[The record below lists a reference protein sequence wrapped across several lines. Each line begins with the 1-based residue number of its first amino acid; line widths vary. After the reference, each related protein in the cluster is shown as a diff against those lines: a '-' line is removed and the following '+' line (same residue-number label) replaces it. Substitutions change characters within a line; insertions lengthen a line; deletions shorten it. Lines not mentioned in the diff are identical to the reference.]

1 MASQIEK
8 MNKMRRN
15 ILLGVLIGVVIMF
28 GWFMLPTFFI
38 KFRFRLFDTALKGAG
53 ITGLLILFIFGTRY
67 WIYKNSLK
75 KDSTLRAAVN
85 DERIKLNWLKA
96 YRFSFYI
103 IICITIFLKLW
114 DMLLLV
120 GRSDQDHD
128 QFCGAGTM
136 GAVHSPGLKNRPGV
150 RSAVRRSL
158 LFRSKRVGFV
168 NASSLKNHIVA
179 LDDADPFFCF
189 AGGVQLAF

>member
-38 KFRFRLFDTALKGAG
+38 KFRFRSFDTALKGAG
-53 ITGLLILFIFGTRY
+53 ITGLLIFFVFGTRY
-67 WIYKNSLK
+67 WMYKNSLK
-75 KDSTLRAAVN
+75 KDPSLRAAVN

-114 DMLLLV
+114 DMFLSTLLLT
-120 GRSDQDHD
+120 RRIALPHD
-128 QFCGAGTM
+128 PWLILF
-136 GAVHSPGLKNRPGV
+136 GAVISLVGAFLYYNREAQNG
-150 RSAVRRSL
+150 
-158 LFRSKRVGFV
+158 
-168 NASSLKNHIVA
+168 
-179 LDDADPFFCF
+179 
-189 AGGVQLAF
+189 

>member
-114 DMLLLV
+114 DMLLLAPALLDS
-120 GRSDQDHD
+120 RIFLPHD
-128 QFCGAGTM
+128 PWLILF
-136 GAVHSPGLKNRPGV
+136 
-150 RSAVRRSL
+150 SAVISL
-158 LFRSKRVGFV
+158 VG
-168 NASSLKNHIVA
+168 
-179 LDDADPFFCF
+179 
-189 AGGVQLAF
+189 AFLYYNREAQDG